1 MRWPRK
7 GTSPGVTR
15 HALSRRRTPCHIS
28 APWRSTK
35 HGFRKTV
42 KHHVNVQRG
51 DHKAYVEDD
60 PIASYGCMLSGSILW
75 KIYQWAYYTNNF
87 EAVIGPLV
95 MKKIDPKGNAVRVN
109 NAHRKT
115 DRHVQTLCFVF
126 FLGFEPFRR
135 RWALCLITGWTLEA
149 SSKLPGF

>member
-1 MRWPRK
+1 MKRDEMASEGYVPLESQEN
-7 GTSPGVTR
+7 TC
-15 HALSRRRTPCHIS
+15 ALSRRRTPCHIS

-51 DHKAYVEDD
+51 DLKACVEDD
-60 PIASYGCMLSGSILW
+60 PIASCGCMLSGSILW

-95 MKKIDPKGNAVRVN
+95 MKKIEPKGKRGPG
-109 NAHRKT
+109 KT
-115 DRHVQTLCFVF
+115 TPTARPTGMFQTLCFVF
-126 FLGFEPFRR
+126 LGFDQFRR
-135 RWALCLITGWTLEA
+135 RWALCLITGLKT
-149 SSKLPGF
+149 